1 MKYDSNALQS
11 WPPATMAFL
20 QGAVM
25 ATKEKSSTGLAALVE
40 KALQQKKQAAASQKP
55 AGSSLS
61 NLAGR
66 KQMGRP
72 AGRKR

>member
-1 MKYDSNALQS
+1 
-11 WPPATMAFL
+11 
-20 QGAVM
+20 M

-40 KALQQKKQAAASQKP
+40 KALQQKKLAAANKKP
-55 AGSSLS
+55 VGASLG
-61 NLAGR
+61 NAAGR

>member
-1 MKYDSNALQS
+1 
-11 WPPATMAFL
+11 
-20 QGAVM
+20 M

-40 KALQQKKQAAASQKP
+40 KALQQKKLAAANKKP
-55 AGSSLS
+55 VGPMLGNA
-61 NLAGR
+61 AGR

>member
-1 MKYDSNALQS
+1 MKYDSNALPGR
-11 WPPATMAFL
+11 PPATMALL

-40 KALQQKKQAAASQKP
+40 KALQQKKQAAATQKP

>member
-1 MKYDSNALQS
+1 MKYDSNAVRIGR
-11 WPPATMAFL
+11 PATMAFL

-40 KALQQKKQAAASQKP
+40 KALQQKKLAAATQKP
-55 AGSSLS
+55 TGSSLS
-61 NLAGR
+61 NMAGR

>member
-1 MKYDSNALQS
+1 
-11 WPPATMAFL
+11 
-20 QGAVM
+20 M

-40 KALQQKKQAAASQKP
+40 KALQQKKQAAATQKP

-61 NLAGR
+61 NMAGR